1 MTPKIGD
8 HGVGP
13 CGLIVSV
20 KRLELFFTS
29 TTILQIDPKQKLLIA
44 FHFPLGFHSWGSPK
58 GRHDLHVPVLTSQKF
73 CSVSGGNIIMHIFF
87 IQERG
92 GHFVFHNDPL
102 TVCLIF
108 SIFGRAFC
116 FL

>member
-13 CGLIVSV
+13 CGLVVYV
-20 KRLELFFTS
+20 KTVELFFTS

-58 GRHDLHVPVLTSQKF
+58 GRHDLHAPVMTWNFAMYLEVT
-73 CSVSGGNIIMHIFF
+73 
-87 IQERG
+87 
-92 GHFVFHNDPL
+92 L
-102 TVCLIF
+102 
-108 SIFGRAFC
+108 
-116 FL
+116 